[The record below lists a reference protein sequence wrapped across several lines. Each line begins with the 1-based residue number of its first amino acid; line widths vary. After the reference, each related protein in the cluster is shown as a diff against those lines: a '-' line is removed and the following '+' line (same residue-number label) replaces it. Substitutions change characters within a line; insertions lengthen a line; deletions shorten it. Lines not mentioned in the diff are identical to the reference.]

1 MKVSKNSIIYGSI
14 ANPTIIT
21 FDEIL
26 YCVADNNYTEI
37 YTSIRE
43 KPFVFS
49 ATLKETEEKLGDKR
63 FYRINRGVLIN
74 IEYLSIFKNDKFH
87 DVYLKN
93 GSYFPVA
100 TRRKVAF
107 KRYMKNYKVM
117 MN

>member
-14 ANPTIIT
+14 LNPTIIN
-21 FDEIL
+21 FDEIIC
-26 YCVADNNYTEI
+26 CVADNNYTEI
-37 YTSIRE
+37 YTIKRE

-49 ATLKETEEKLGDKR
+49 STLKNTGDKLNDKR

-74 IEYLSIFKNDKFH
+74 IEYLSFFKNDYNQ

-93 GSYFPVA
+93 GSCFPVA

-107 KRYMKNYKVM
+107 KRYMKSYKNSVD
-117 MN
+117 